1 MDWVNPLAKV
11 NNKLKFQLFGKTYD
25 NLIPLYAQ
33 IPKYD
38 PSNQGSLSDHA
49 FNLLLNAG
57 GVFLTTQEIRT
68 VKDAFP
74 GPNGIAYRQFIDN
87 VRNDITP
94 KRLATIDHT
103 F

>member
-11 NNKLKFQLFGKTYD
+11 NNKFKFQLFGKTYD
-25 NLIPLYAQ
+25 NLIPLYTQ
-33 IPKYD
+33 IPKFD

-57 GVFLTTQEIRT
+57 GLFLTTQEIRT